1 VILKREAR
9 SILVMETRERGS
21 LKEMERKML
30 Q

>member
-1 VILKREAR
+1 MNLKREAR
-9 SILVMETRERGS
+9 SLLMETRERGS